1 MAVRIV
7 GREDEDLRWYPRP
20 DSNRHGLLRRVLNL
34 PESQEKQSDKENS
47 LHEQTINKQ
56 RKCSAGKFANNPP
69 GKKENPAALGGAT
82 ELEDIRRKSDGLYI
96 WGGAIARLSLADSLS
111 LKPQGYFRIET
122 RFGETTI
129 TVHRPGELEQ
139 VIICLSPGHANQLR
153 QELSD
158 AGMCGLIE
166 GAL

>member
-1 MAVRIV
+1 M
-7 GREDEDLRWYPRP
+7 
-20 DSNRHGLLRRVLNL
+20 
-34 PESQEKQSDKENS
+34 
-47 LHEQTINKQ
+47 
-56 RKCSAGKFANNPP
+56 
-69 GKKENPAALGGAT
+69 
-82 ELEDIRRKSDGLYI
+82 
-96 WGGAIARLSLADSLS
+96 ARLSLADSLS